1 MFKLKVSSTNQI
13 VMDMNIEVELFES
26 SKPLGKNGFEATI
39 KMNESPL
46 FIDVSADDGSDKESY
61 VLSQNGNDL
70 YQHEIINENLAITEF
85 YSSVDEY
92 ENDEYDIAF
101 GFKFDKENGE
111 AKKLRTI
118 GDKWSYLQRVKFGAN
133 AQPFYVPVD
142 NDGNPLNGSYG
153 HKKNVDEYLKFL
165 NTGLDNYKK

>member
-1 MFKLKVSSTNQI
+1 MKKIVLFLIIFTTSIFLFSCGNAGVYRQFNTKFEMFKLKVSSTNQI

-46 FIDVSADDGSDKESY
+46 YIDVSAGDGSDKESY
-61 VLSQNGNDL
+61 VLSQKGNDL

-101 GFKFDKENGE
+101 GFKFDKEKPDHNYF
-111 AKKLRTI
+111 L
-118 GDKWSYLQRVKFGAN
+118 LQTRWKC
-133 AQPFYVPVD
+133 
-142 NDGNPLNGSYG
+142 
-153 HKKNVDEYLKFL
+153 
-165 NTGLDNYKK
+165 